1 MLFRNEESSLR
12 LDIVNYEF
20 PPDGGTKGIQTFTAD
35 VEKLVLTPR
44 RCTIMARSL
53 FNINRK

>member
-20 PPDGGTKGIQTFTAD
+20 PPDGGDPTSDDPELAGAPGPPGT
-35 VEKLVLTPR
+35 R
-44 RCTIMARSL
+44 RTETW
-53 FNINRK
+53 

>member
-20 PPDGGTKGIQTFTAD
+20 PPDGGDPTSD
-35 VEKLVLTPR
+35 DRNWLVPGPLGTR
-44 RCTIMARSL
+44 RTETW
-53 FNINRK
+53 

>member
-20 PPDGGTKGIQTFTAD
+20 PPDGGDDGEDDF
-35 VEKLVLTPR
+35 
-44 RCTIMARSL
+44 
-53 FNINRK
+53 

>member
-20 PPDGGTKGIQTFTAD
+20 PPETGWCSGPPGT
-35 VEKLVLTPR
+35 R
-44 RCTIMARSL
+44 RTETW
-53 FNINRK
+53 